1 MCLHF
6 DMYALGLCRM
16 PVCNLSACDA
26 QAGAE
31 GMPEAPRPGYNTCW
45 RPLRAL
51 RLSVLSIACSRRDLP
66 RQLLLQSSV
75 PGVVRFAL
83 RGGILGLGSA

>member
-31 GMPEAPRPGYNTCW
+31 GMPEAPRP
-45 RPLRAL
+45 
-51 RLSVLSIACSRRDLP
+51 
-66 RQLLLQSSV
+66 
-75 PGVVRFAL
+75 
-83 RGGILGLGSA
+83 